1 MAIQLSPEL
10 EARVQKIMDTGN
22 YESVDEVLNTALDN
36 LYEELPIDLSNP
48 DVIAKLKAM
57 VAVADEDL
65 AAGRYEEF
73 DAEKLKKEMRDFLR
87 DEGVPAE

>member
-65 AAGRYEEF
+65 AAGRFEEF
-73 DAEKLKKEMRDFLR
+73 DAEKLRQEIEEYL
-87 DEGVPAE
+87 DERGCPK

>member
-22 YESVDEVLNTALDN
+22 YDSVDEVLHTALDN
-36 LYEELPIDLSNP
+36 LYEELPVDLSHP
-48 DVIAKLKAM
+48 DVIAKLKTM

-65 AAGRYEEF
+65 AAGRVSELNIDEF
-73 DAEKLKKEMRDFLR
+73 MCEIEKHLDDRGFPK
-87 DEGVPAE
+87 